1 LSLTLRALT
10 TTFSRRNA
18 MLTNRTF
25 PLLALGL
32 LALLAPADA
41 RAQSGPPSGIA
52 FHSNRDGNNNI
63 YVMDPDGSVQTRI
76 NTDSSND
83 QRADLSPDGR
93 QIAFASNRAGGHFE
107 VFVMNSDGSDV
118 RQLTV
123 TPAAATNT
131 WPRWSP
137 SGEWI
142 AFQSNV
148 SGAFQVYTIRPDGSD
163 LAQITNAGVNQFPA
177 WSPDGT
183 RLAVR
188 REVDIYVIDVTGASA
203 PVRLTTTVAVG
214 VINQMASWSP
224 DGTQIAFMS
233 TREPGNYPSVFVMN
247 ADGSG
252 AVDLTLK
259 PVGETGMWS
268 SRAPAWSPNGK
279 HIYFTGVRPNLTTEQ
294 IYVMDADGSNQT
306 PLTLMG
312 VNAEATVRHVRAPA
326 ITQITATPNILWPPN
341 NNAVPVSVAVLVSDD
356 SDPAPACRITGV
368 TSNEPVGANVWQMT
382 RPLALDL
389 RAERFGQGSGRIYTL
404 TVTCTN
410 SSELSSTTTVAV
422 TVPHDQRN

>member
-1 LSLTLRALT
+1 
-10 TTFSRRNA
+10 

-25 PLLALGL
+25 PLLPLVL

-41 RAQSGPPSGIA
+41 RAQSGPPSSLA
-52 FHSNRDGNNNI
+52 FHSNRDGNNNNI
-63 YVMDPDGSVQTRI
+63 YLMDPDGSVQTRI
-76 NTDSSND
+76 NADTSND
-83 QRADLSPDGR
+83 QRAEVSPDGR
-93 QIAFASNRAGGHFE
+93 QITFASNRAGGHFE
-107 VFVMNSDGSDV
+107 IFVMNSDGSDV
-118 RQLTV
+118 RQVTV

-148 SGAFQVYTIRPDGSD
+148 SGAFQIYTMRPDGSD
-163 LAQITNAGVNQFPA
+163 LAQITSAGVNQFPA

-188 REVDIYVIDVTGASA
+188 RDVDIYVIDVTATSA
-203 PVRLTTTVAVG
+203 PVRLTTTVATG

-247 ADGSG
+247 ANGSG

-259 PVGETGMWS
+259 PLGETGMWS

-279 HIYFTGVRPNLTTEQ
+279 YIYFTGVRPNLTTEQ
-294 IYVMDADGSNQT
+294 IYVMGADGSNPT
-306 PLTLMG
+306 PLTSMG
-312 VNAEATVRHVRAPA
+312 VNAEATVRHVRPPA

-341 NNAVPVSVAVLVSDD
+341 NNAVPVSVAALVSDD
-356 SDPAPACRITGV
+356 SDPAPACRITDV
-368 TSNEPVGANVWQMT
+368 TSNEPVGASAWQMT
-382 RPLALDL
+382 RALALDL
-389 RAERFGQGSGRIYTL
+389 RAERLGQGSGRIYTL

-410 SSELSSTTTVAV
+410 SSDLSSTTTVAV